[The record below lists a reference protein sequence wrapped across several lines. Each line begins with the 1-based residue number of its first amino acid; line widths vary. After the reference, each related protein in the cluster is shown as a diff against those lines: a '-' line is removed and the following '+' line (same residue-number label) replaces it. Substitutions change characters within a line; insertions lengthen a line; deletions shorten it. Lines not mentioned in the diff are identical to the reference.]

1 MRGACSGSDDTLMNN
16 RIRFAEYIK
25 RRKIDYRA
33 ADKRAA
39 LFLGLTG
46 DYDGTTR

>member
-25 RRKIDYRA
+25 RRQIDYRA

-39 LFLGLTG
+39 LFFGLTG